1 MRNFIYL
8 AGILFLSLHFASC
21 SGNECSATSDYLA
34 DIDSD
39 CVEDASDNCVGTYNP
54 DQFDGDE
61 DEIGYACDAD
71 DTVDG
76 SVNALL
82 SIESGFNVAGFYE
95 FSNNCGNFSSLKVEQ
110 SQNEITATDN
120 SENNYQGL
128 VSFNPENSLVT
139 GSLKNEDQE
148 CDFVH
153 DPKTG
158 KIKMSCDCEFSGE
171 KLFTHLRTE

>member
-8 AGILFLSLHFASC
+8 ASLLFWGLHFASC

-76 SVNALL
+76 SVSALL

-95 FSNNCGNFSSLKVEQ
+95 FTNNCENFSSLKIEQ
-110 SQNEITATDN
+110 SQNKITATDN
-120 SENNYQGL
+120 LENNYQGL
-128 VSFNPENSLVT
+128 VDFENSIIT
-139 GSLKNEDQE
+139 GSLKNENQE
-148 CDFVH
+148 CSFVY
-153 DPKTG
+153 DST
-158 KIKMSCDCEFSGE
+158 INKMNMNCDCEFSGE
-171 KLFTHLRTE
+171 KLFTHLKTE